1 MVYSKEQLDK
11 IEGLAAKF
19 TPVSDIAILMKLD
32 TDVLKQEIKDPSS
45 LVSEYYRRGKAT
57 TALKLREQELDLA
70 MLGSPLAVQLA
81 ASYLIDMDIDED
93 L

>member
-1 MVYSKEQLDK
+1 MVYSKEQLDE
-11 IEGLAAKF
+11 IESLAAKF
-19 TPVSDIAILMKLD
+19 TSIRDIASLMKLD
-32 TDVLKQEIKDPSS
+32 TEVLKQEIKDSSS

-57 TALKLREQELDLA
+57 TALKLREQEIELA

-81 ASYLIDMDIDED
+81 TSYLIDMDIDEN